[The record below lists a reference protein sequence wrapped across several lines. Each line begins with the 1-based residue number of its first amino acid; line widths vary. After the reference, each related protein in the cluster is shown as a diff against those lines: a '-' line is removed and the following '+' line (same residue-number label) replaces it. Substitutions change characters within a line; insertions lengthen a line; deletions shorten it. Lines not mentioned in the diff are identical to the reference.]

1 MLPACSDGD
10 AIYTDVELLRLLFGR
25 KWRYAVLQE
34 LLLRPGRLSELR
46 RTIPACSKKMLVDT
60 LHDLESVG
68 LVARVDL
75 SGKLRKVEYPALR
88 VKAHR
93 HCPSGMFAEDEDGG
107 FGAGAWRLCIGVLR
121 DEFAG
126 LVDLQGSGVTFL
138 GERHAVSMVTSS
150 GRAAS
155 WRSMWAVTLAW

>member
-75 SGKLRKVEYPALR
+75 SGKLRKVEYRITSAYAERIASAMKSLHEARSSQFALKR
-88 VKAHR
+88 
-93 HCPSGMFAEDEDGG
+93 
-107 FGAGAWRLCIGVLR
+107 
-121 DEFAG
+121 
-126 LVDLQGSGVTFL
+126 
-138 GERHAVSMVTSS
+138 
-150 GRAAS
+150 
-155 WRSMWAVTLAW
+155 